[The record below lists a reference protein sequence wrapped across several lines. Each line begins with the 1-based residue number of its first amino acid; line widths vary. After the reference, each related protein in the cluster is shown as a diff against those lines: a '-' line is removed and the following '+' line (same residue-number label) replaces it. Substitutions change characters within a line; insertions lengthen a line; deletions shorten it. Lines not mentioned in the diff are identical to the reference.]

1 MGRLRSALVLLL
13 CLPLIGC
20 FDEPVREHLH
30 LVFTAGGEIVVTAVQ
45 QVAETDR
52 AQGNIELED
61 RMADARADLESGF
74 DPWSRRFDLL
84 DPLAEHIS
92 LERVDG
98 EVRRSI
104 HSAVLASFDEVA
116 RMLEADGLTGS
127 LTASGATVD
136 LQLFPTGGS
145 RATSRQRD
153 EAERRLREWSD
164 QLAVYFEA
172 LIDLYDYL
180 DGRSDRAVP
189 CLAHIFDK
197 HEGMGPT
204 GPLTR
209 EEEDLAARVKEE
221 MELVSE
227 VLMVS
232 EGEAYS
238 LNELTRLVYDPFPAH
253 LTVSVEGTVLTSEN
267 LIQRVDYLE
276 RPSVDAWRAL
286 ISLEGRWVG
295 PDLVTAAV
303 APASER
309 RQPDPDPLII
319 AALPRHHFSPPS
331 AAEVESAIL
340 SELVPADV
348 HGIRWRRSVNT
359 SDEESGYGVNWLQVM
374 ADAEA
379 SVPD

>member
-1 MGRLRSALVLLL
+1 MGRLRSALVLIL
-13 CLPLIGC
+13 CLPLVGC

-30 LVFTAGGEIVVTAVQ
+30 LVFTEGGEIVVTAVQ

-61 RMADARADLESGF
+61 RMDDARTDLESGF
-74 DPWSRRFDLL
+74 DPWSRRFELL
-84 DPLAEHIS
+84 NPLAEHIS

-98 EVRRSI
+98 EVRRSV

-127 LTASGATVD
+127 LTVAGATAD

-164 QLAVYFEA
+164 QLAVYFAA

-180 DGRSDRAVP
+180 DVRADRTLP

-204 GPLTR
+204 GRLTR
-209 EEEDLAARVKEE
+209 EEEDLVARVKDE
-221 MELVSE
+221 MELISE

-232 EGEAYS
+232 KGDAFS

-253 LTVSVEGTVLTSEN
+253 LSITVAGAVLSSEG
-267 LIQRVDYLE
+267 LIRKGDGFE

-286 ISLEGRWVG
+286 MSLEGRWVA

-303 APASER
+303 APASEN
-309 RQPDPDPLII
+309 RQPDPDPSVI
-319 AALPRHHFSPPS
+319 ATLPRHYFSPPS
-331 AAEVESAIL
+331 SAEVESAL
-340 SELVPADV
+340 LAALVPEDV
-348 HGIRWRRSVNT
+348 HSIRWRRSGVT
-359 SDEESGYGVNWLQVM
+359 SDEEGGYDVNWLQVM